1 MSSPSAAHD
10 ADASAH
16 PPPPSSPPRS
26 DLTSSPAPLTSATPA
41 VFPLAHG
48 PIDALESTSVF
59 PSLFPPQSSPFTPEA
74 LHALLSSFQAF
85 PGSGPLPFPPLVP
98 LSNPIPLQFL
108 PPGTVL
114 VPLCSL
120 PGPSPLVRRP
130 SIPHPK
136 LLTFSSSSIV
146 HMDVP
151 SSVGAGA
158 LAAAAMGAVA
168 VEAAMELTSPIS
180 PASDASTASSS
191 PLSDSSD
198 EERRGR
204 GKALVSGGKRS
215 RVSPYSE
222 TESDDSSDG
231 QSSDGSD
238 LQLAEAKKRR
248 CVVSAQKLPT
258 DVSHLELTMSAVF
271 FQHHSIRIIHTHDRA
286 TGQQSTYV
294 HGADVGGVI
303 ERKSNIS
310 RMFGQFE
317 SPREKVLMN
326 VTGKHNHTVG
336 QEANVLT
343 VEGVKR
349 LMGLKKCQPN
359 AEYQH
364 WLRDVLVP
372 RLQEGQGGSAVEAAG
387 SAKAS
392 SEPWAAL
399 KVEGKEGKAGGAVSE
414 GDHSPLDLIASVC
427 V

>member
-1 MSSPSAAHD
+1 MSSSSSPSPADD
-10 ADASAH
+10 ADASAR
-16 PPPPSSPPRS
+16 PPLPASHSITFLPHS
-26 DLTSSPAPLTSATPA
+26 DSASLPIPLTLLAPPGPVKFEASAEGVEPT
-41 VFPLAHG
+41 
-48 PIDALESTSVF
+48 ALFS
-59 PSLFPPQSSPFTPEA
+59 SLFPSSGALSPEA
-74 LHALLSSFQAF
+74 LQALLSSLQT
-85 PGSGPLPFPPLVP
+85 SLPFPSIVP
-98 LSNPIPLQFL
+98 LPNPIPLQFL

-120 PGPSPLVRRP
+120 PGPSPLIRRQ
-130 SIPHPK
+130 SVPHPK
-136 LLTFSSSSIV
+136 LLTFSPSTIV

-151 SSVGAGA
+151 SSVGVPAI
-158 LAAAAMGAVA
+158 
-168 VEAAMELTSPIS
+168 EAAMELNSPVS
-180 PASDASTASSS
+180 PASDTSSTSTSSH
-191 PLSDSSD
+191 SDSD

-204 GKALVSGGKRS
+204 GGKAATTAPGKRG
-215 RVSPYSE
+215 RPSPYSE
-222 TESDDSSDG
+222 TESDDSSDSH
-231 QSSDGSD
+231 SSDGSD
-238 LQLAEAKKRR
+238 MAMEAKKRR

-258 DVSHLELTMSAVF
+258 DTSHLELTMSISH
-271 FQHHSIRIIHTHDRA
+271 FQHHSIRIIHTHDRG
-286 TGQQSTYV
+286 TGQRATYV

-359 AEYQH
+359 VDYQH

-372 RLQEGQGGSAVEAAG
+372 RLQDGQEAHHAVEALSSRRLSEG
-387 SAKAS
+387 WAS
-392 SEPWAAL
+392 V
-399 KVEGKEGKAGGAVSE
+399 KVEGKVGTVSE
-414 GDHSPLDLIASVC
+414 GDHSPLHIMAAVC